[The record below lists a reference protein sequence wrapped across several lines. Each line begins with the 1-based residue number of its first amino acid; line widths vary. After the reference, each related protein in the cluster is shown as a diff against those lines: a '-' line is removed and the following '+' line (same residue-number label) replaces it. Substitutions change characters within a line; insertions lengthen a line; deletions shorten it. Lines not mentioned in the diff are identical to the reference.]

1 MNVPYGRLVAQY
13 SSVTVA
19 REVLHA
25 KFWRKPENIQLLL
38 ARITIGGPGKMLIR
52 GVSYAVWIVTGRSR
66 VFSWSYVR
74 VTPFGYLAPPKV
86 REGLTRLAAEGAGG
100 R

>member
-13 SSVTVA
+13 SSVIVG

-25 KFWRKPENIQLLL
+25 KFWRKPENLRLLL
-38 ARITIGGPGKMLIR
+38 ALITVGAPVKMLLR
-52 GVSYAVWIVTGRSR
+52 GVAYVVWLVTGRSR

-74 VTPFGYLAPPKV
+74 VTPFGYLAPPGV